1 LFFFEY
7 NLTFFQKK
15 KKSKSNLSFTLFL
28 DRFERFFIHSN
39 VSYITC
45 AEDMR
50 NVSYITCAEDMRGP
64 IETVIRS
71 GAVHRLIQFLLDE
84 SFPKLQVRRKISPIK
99 LMFLLMISVIFDSDI
114 YTMIQ
119 VHNIKQF
126 VYLLSH

>member
-1 LFFFEY
+1 MFFFEY

-28 DRFERFFIHSN
+28 DRFERFFIHS
-39 VSYITC
+39 
-45 AEDMR
+45 

-119 VHNIKQF
+119 VHTIKQF